1 MPGVDISVT
10 EACVGCGKCVEAC
23 MFGGVTLEGDMAVL
37 NEECR
42 ACGRCAE
49 ICPSQALQLSLDD
62 NYVKDTI
69 DLLSP
74 IVDVT

>member
-1 MPGVDISVT
+1 
-10 EACVGCGKCVEAC
+10 
-23 MFGGVTLEGDMAVL
+23 MFAGITLEGDMAVL

-49 ICPSQALQLSLDD
+49 VCPTKALQLSLDD
-62 NYVKDTI
+62 NYVKDAI

-74 IVDVT
+74 LVDVA

>member
-1 MPGVDISVT
+1 
-10 EACVGCGKCVEAC
+10 
-23 MFGGVTLEGDMAVL
+23 MFEGITLEGDMAVF

-49 ICPSQALQLSLDD
+49 NCPSEALQLSLDD
-62 NYVKDTI
+62 NYVNDSI